1 MVQSKNMNIELT
13 VQKESSRLLNFIKKR
28 IPDEEEAK
36 DILQDVFY
44 QFVIG
49 YEEIKVLDNVAS
61 WLFKV
66 AQNKIIDRSR
76 KKKPEPLSNKQIT
89 MNGDDSEGPLFLEDI
104 LPALT
109 RDPVDELMRSVV
121 WSEIEDALEELPEE
135 QRRVF
140 VLHEFE
146 DKSFKEISA
155 MTGESLN
162 TLLSRKRYAV
172 LYLRERLQE
181 LYNQLKF

>member
-1 MVQSKNMNIELT
+1 MVPGKNENIELT

-28 IPDEEEAK
+28 ITDEEEAK
-36 DILQDVFY
+36 DILQDVLY

-49 YEEIKVLDNVAS
+49 YEEIKALDNVAS

-66 AQNKIIDRSR
+66 AKNKIIDRSR
-76 KKKPEPLSNKQIT
+76 KKKPEPLGNKKVT

-109 RDPVDELMRSVV
+109 RDPVDELMRSVI
-121 WSEIEDALEELPEE
+121 WDEIEGALEELPEE
-135 QRRVF
+135 QREVF

-146 DKSFKEISA
+146 DKNFKEISA
-155 MTGESLN
+155 MTGESIN

-181 LYNQLKF
+181 LYNQFKF

>member
-1 MVQSKNMNIELT
+1 MIQGKNENIELT

-28 IPDEEEAK
+28 IPDEEDAK

-109 RDPVDELMRSVV
+109 RDPVDELMRSV
-121 WSEIEDALEELPEE
+121 ILD
-135 QRRVF
+135 
-140 VLHEFE
+140 
-146 DKSFKEISA
+146 
-155 MTGESLN
+155 
-162 TLLSRKRYAV
+162 
-172 LYLRERLQE
+172 
-181 LYNQLKF
+181 